1 MQAPFINFAILISP
15 FAFQKEIQHKPE
27 PRCSFVEG
35 ARDAAVLLAMLN
47 SGTKHGEL
55 VPVSKF

>member
-1 MQAPFINFAILISP
+1 MQAPFIKFSILISL
-15 FAFQKEIQHKPE
+15 FVFQKEIGYEAE

-35 ARDAAVLLAMLN
+35 ARDAAVLLAMLG
-47 SGTKHGEL
+47 SGTRRGEL